1 MEGVHTKERQLEH
14 ELAGRIEK
22 RVPGT
27 EVLAVE
33 LLGPERFCVYIDHPE
48 GVDRELDDYRQ
59 EYAIDVS
66 SPGIERPLRK
76 PAHFERFVGRRVA
89 LRTAREIAGRKRFKG
104 QLIGA
109 DEQAVHLATEP
120 QPVDIPDGRSGRAE
134 PIERGTNSPAG
145 SRSASRGSNVESS
158 SSLMVCLRH

>member
-33 LLGPERFCVYIDHPE
+33 LLGPERFCVYIDHPQ
-48 GVDRELDDYRQ
+48 GVDHALCERVTRELDDYRRK
-59 EYAIDVS
+59 YAIDVS

-104 QLIGA
+104 QVIGA

-120 QPVDIPDGRSGRAE
+120 QPVDIPYDE
-134 PIERGTNSPAG
+134 IVRGNLIDAG
-145 SRSASRGSNVESS
+145 SK
-158 SSLMVCLRH
+158 